1 MINKQKKIEFLDG
14 FIDLWDSHNICD
26 NTKGDQMDVLNAVY
40 DLVTNAL
47 DLPKQCAEQTL
58 YELRASDDE

>member
-1 MINKQKKIEFLDG
+1 MITKQKKIEFLDS

-26 NTKGDQMDVLNAVY
+26 NPQGDQIEVLNAVY
-40 DLVTNAL
+40 DLVANAL

-58 YELRASDDE
+58 YELRASDD

>member
-1 MINKQKKIEFLDG
+1 MISKQKKIEFLDG

-26 NTKGDQMDVLNAVY
+26 NPQGDQIEVLNAVY
-40 DLVTNAL
+40 DLVVNAL

-58 YELRASDDE
+58 HELRASDDE